1 MSDYATASTAVTR
14 QEINR
19 EAYLSRA
26 DEFIADGDVPADR
39 AAMISDRADLVA
51 IDGTARSSQMVFKAS
66 KATRLAITTQTTDL
80 AYYQADCAVFAA
92 QLDTYN
98 KVLEYNLANP
108 QAVLPVPAM
117 PQAPVRP

>member
-80 AYYQADCAVFAA
+80 AYYQCEMAA
-92 QLDTYN
+92 YEAELGAY
-98 KVLEYNLANP
+98 KLELKAWTKWGKGNQP
-108 QAVLPVPAM
+108 KPPTKPA
-117 PQAPVRP
+117 RP